1 MKENIYILCL
11 IEIYALYNLISNISF
26 NYRKKGREIIINDK
40 CEYVY
45 EGDYLFKSR
54 WNGKEYDKNRNVI
67 FEYINGD
74 ANGKIEMTIKV

>member
-11 IEIYALYNLISNISF
+11 IEIYPLYNLISNISF
-26 NYRKKGREIIINDK
+26 NNDK

-67 FEYINGD
+67 FEYINGVV
-74 ANGKIEMTIKV
+74 NGKFEMTIKV